1 MTVKDKIGAIIKHI
15 KRVEDNCNIVSMKL
29 ADKDPN
35 FALEIARRGRSHDA
49 SKLSLI
55 EFDYLWKE
63 EKNFEV
69 ALVHHHTH
77 NSHHPE
83 HYVNG
88 IYGMNDADIC
98 EMVCDCT
105 ARAQEFGTDVRI
117 WFFDKAA
124 KRYGYENDQ
133 EIYQKLEYYLNILL
147 NKPF

>member
-1 MTVKDKIGAIIKHI
+1 MTVKDKIGEIIRHI
-15 KRVEDNCNIVSMKL
+15 KRVEDNCNIVSMKM
-29 ADKDPN
+29 ADIDPH
-35 FALEIARRGRSHDA
+35 FALEITRRGRSHDA

-55 EFDYLWKE
+55 EFHHLWKE
-63 EKNFEV
+63 EKNFDV

-83 HYVNG
+83 HYPNG
-88 IYGMNDADIC
+88 IYGMSDADLC

-117 WFFDKAA
+117 WFFDKAP
-124 KRYGYENDQ
+124 KKYGYENDQ